1 MSNSDEILLVAN
13 HLECRAD
20 DAYMER
26 DGVRMTPSE
35 VHALADD
42 IKTLVRERDEALRLI
57 PENEDDVETCPHCG
71 WRYMVA
77 WPASFGCMEFGTAE
91 HCPKCGKEIER

>member
-1 MSNSDEILLVAN
+1 MSSSAEILLVAN
-13 HLECRAD
+13 HLESRAD
-20 DAYMER
+20 DAYMEH
-26 DGVRMTPSE
+26 DDVRMTPRE

-42 IKTLVRERDEALRLI
+42 IKALVRERDEALRLI

>member
-1 MSNSDEILLVAN
+1 MSSSPEILLVAN
-13 HLECRAD
+13 HLESRAD
-20 DAYMER
+20 DAYMEH
-26 DGVRMTPSE
+26 DDVRMTPRE

-42 IKTLVRERDEALRLI
+42 IKALVQELDEALRLI

-77 WPASFGCMEFGTAE
+77 
-91 HCPKCGKEIER
+91 